1 MINFFNKLL
10 LSWAQPYSL
19 AFVLLFTI
27 VIVETL
33 SGRSSKLW
41 HYWMWSIPM
50 ILMQIVSL
58 IFLMKLKIAFLHYQA
73 GDLFDPD
80 AGVEAVIRYLVA
92 GFSQSALLGAI
103 LVTKFFIRGKFEV
116 NLKNNR
122 QEI

>member
-1 MINFFNKLL
+1 
-10 LSWAQPYSL
+10 
-19 AFVLLFTI
+19 
-27 VIVETL
+27 
-33 SGRSSKLW
+33 
-41 HYWMWSIPM
+41 MWSIPM

-103 LVTKFFIRGKFEV
+103 LVTKSFIRGKFEV